1 MRRRILLLALALV
14 AAAVPAASGQTAART
29 SHSVDLN
36 MRLAVINQNPPTGS
50 VFAGEV
56 KGKPLGTAAIIAR
69 NQVSGTTSTGKVVI
83 YAKRGTIRANITNQI
98 QPQPDGSVNFPGS
111 FKVTRGTGLYEGI
124 TGKGSFDGIAAAG
137 STVIVFHVAGKLRY

>member
-1 MRRRILLLALALV
+1 MRRIILVLGVTLV
-14 AAAVPAASGQTAART
+14 VAAVPAASGQTAART
-29 SHSVDLN
+29 SHRVDIT

-50 VFAGEV
+50 VYAGEV

-69 NQVSGTTSTGKVVI
+69 NQVSDSTSTGKVVI
-83 YAKRGTIRANITNQI
+83 YAKRGTIRANITNEI

-124 TGKGSFDGIAAAG
+124 TGKGSFDGTAAAD
-137 STVIVFHVAGKLRY
+137 STVIVFHVSGKLRY